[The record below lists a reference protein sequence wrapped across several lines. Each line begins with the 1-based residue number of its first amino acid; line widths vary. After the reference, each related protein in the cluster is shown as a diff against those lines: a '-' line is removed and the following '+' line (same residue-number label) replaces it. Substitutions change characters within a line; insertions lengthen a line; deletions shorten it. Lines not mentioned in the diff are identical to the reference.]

1 MLLATLLIVLHREKR
16 GLADGQKVSG
26 QQIQILVLVLGER
39 VEGKVLET
47 FRRHFDRGTGG
58 GGATRNSKWPPTGR
72 IRCCSPSST
81 ATAGGVGFLR
91 GYSHQTATRGCRVTE
106 LSALVAGSGGEGK
119 GGAGVGVGKTGKAGK
134 SPEAEKHFPKK
145 S

>member
-1 MLLATLLIVLHREKR
+1 MLLTALLVVFHREKR
-16 GLADGQKVSG
+16 GLANGQKVSG

-47 FRRHFDRGTGG
+47 FRRHFDRGWGG
-58 GGATRNSKWPPTGR
+58 GGVMRNSKWPPNGR

-91 GYSHQTATRGCRVTE
+91 GYSPQTATRGCRVTK
-106 LSALVAGSGGEGK
+106 LSALVAGGVGECK
-119 GGAGVGVGKTGKAGK
+119 GGVGVGSGEDREGGEVTQ
-134 SPEAEKHFPKK
+134 S
-145 S
+145 

>member
-1 MLLATLLIVLHREKR
+1 MLLAALLVVLHREKR

-47 FRRHFDRGTGG
+47 FRRHFDRGLGG
-58 GGATRNSKWPPTGR
+58 GGVMRNSKWPPNGR
-72 IRCCSPSST
+72 IRCCSSSST

-91 GYSHQTATRGCRVTE
+91 VYSPQTATRGCRVTK
-106 LSALVAGSGGEGK
+106 LSALVAGGGRGGEGVV
-119 GGAGVGVGKTGKAGK
+119 GAGGGEDGEGGEVTR
-134 SPEAEKHFPKK
+134 S
-145 S
+145 